1 MKNPR
6 AIQRNCPCFN
16 GRCQMTKTPHKQGRP
31 SKICPVCERAFQWR
45 KKWARDW
52 SQVRYCSHRC
62 RALAKAA
69 NRQDSHV

>member
-1 MKNPR
+1 
-6 AIQRNCPCFN
+6 
-16 GRCQMTKTPHKQGRP
+16 MTKTPHKQGRP